1 VNAKQR
7 LHWTITSLK
16 RRRSTV
22 LDDEVE
28 DSPAWLPPDESP
40 EFSSPTFDNWERFGA
55 PLVFD
60 E

>member
-1 VNAKQR
+1 MP
-7 LHWTITSLK
+7 
-16 RRRSTV
+16 
-22 LDDEVE
+22 DDEVE
-28 DSPAWLPPDESP
+28 DSPAWLLPDESP